1 MGLVL
6 NERYFLALFRF
17 NTNLYLRGQK
27 NLKKKPKNPKNMKK
41 KLKKIKKNSYYPKFP
56 LSKY

>member
-6 NERYFLALFRF
+6 NENYFLALFRF

-27 NLKKKPKNPKNMKK
+27 D
-41 KLKKIKKNSYYPKFP
+41 IKKNKKFK
-56 LSKY
+56 KYEKKFKKILAK

>member
-17 NTNLYLRGQK
+17 NTYLRGQK
-27 NLKKKPKNPKNMKK
+27 NLKKPKKSKK
-41 KLKKIKKNSYYPKFP
+41 YEKKSKKIKKNSYYPKFP
-56 LSKY
+56 LSNY